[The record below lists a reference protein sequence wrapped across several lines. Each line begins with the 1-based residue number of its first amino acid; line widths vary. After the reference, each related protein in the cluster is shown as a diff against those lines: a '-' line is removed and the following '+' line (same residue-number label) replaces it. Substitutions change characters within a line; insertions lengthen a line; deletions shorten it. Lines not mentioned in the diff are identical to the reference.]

1 MESVAALSGHFSSIS
16 FDLFSILQLLLLMNN
31 KKMWVYRIKHPK
43 MTCRG
48 GHFTINVL
56 CPNVFLSQWQLWVWN
71 QHIMNMPFC
80 CCLRDK
86 IQWAVKW
93 CFISFSFRWLSL
105 LLLLGFAKVT
115 RYWRTVLGKKTNQK
129 REGGGKKKS
138 TTRNYVRGFGGR
150 GGSGGDKLCKD
161 RLYKSEK

>member
-1 MESVAALSGHFSSIS
+1 MESVAAVSGHFSSIS

-48 GHFTINVL
+48 GHFSINVL

-71 QHIMNMPFC
+71 RHIMNMPFC

-86 IQWAVKW
+86 NSVSSEVDWAC
-93 CFISFSFRWLSL
+93 CFYSVSQKSQDTGEQCW
-105 LLLLGFAKVT
+105 
-115 RYWRTVLGKKTNQK
+115 GKKTKQK
-129 REGGGKKKS
+129 REGGGGKKS
-138 TTRNYVRGFGGR
+138 TTRNYVREFGGR